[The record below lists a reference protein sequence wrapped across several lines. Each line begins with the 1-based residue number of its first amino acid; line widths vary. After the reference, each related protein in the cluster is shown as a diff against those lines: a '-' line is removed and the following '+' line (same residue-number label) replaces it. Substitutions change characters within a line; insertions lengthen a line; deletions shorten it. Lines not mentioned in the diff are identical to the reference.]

1 MTDGVVTIG
10 RVNETPAPTAW
21 PEAMLAAYG
30 EMLTVTDVAQV
41 LNVEPRNVRGLLT
54 TADLASR
61 LPGVKIGKSWRVA
74 RSQLA
79 SYLVHHQNETVISR
93 DEEATR

>member
-1 MTDGVVTIG
+1 M
-10 RVNETPAPTAW
+10 AW

-30 EMLTVTDVAQV
+30 DMLTVTEVATV

-54 TADLASR
+54 TADLGIR

-74 RSQLA
+74 RSQSTSCL
-79 SYLVHHQNETVISR
+79 LRHQNETAIFR
-93 DEEATR
+93 DEEAKR

>member
-1 MTDGVVTIG
+1 M
-10 RVNETPAPTAW
+10 AW

-30 EMLTVTDVAQV
+30 DMLTVTEVATV

-54 TADLASR
+54 TADLGIR

-74 RSQLA
+74 RSQLT
-79 SYLVHHQNETVISR
+79 SYLLRHQNETAIFR
-93 DEEATR
+93 DEEAKR